1 MLDEKRFLFE
11 VYKSDISL
19 RQTDN
24 YILMMSKQSIETEIN
39 LTSKQNFL
47 SKKQENFEIQVNDTI
62 ITGDGFGLQKYHI
75 LSRNSLE

>member
-24 YILMMSKQSIETEIN
+24 YILMMSK
-39 LTSKQNFL
+39 
-47 SKKQENFEIQVNDTI
+47 
-62 ITGDGFGLQKYHI
+62 
-75 LSRNSLE
+75 